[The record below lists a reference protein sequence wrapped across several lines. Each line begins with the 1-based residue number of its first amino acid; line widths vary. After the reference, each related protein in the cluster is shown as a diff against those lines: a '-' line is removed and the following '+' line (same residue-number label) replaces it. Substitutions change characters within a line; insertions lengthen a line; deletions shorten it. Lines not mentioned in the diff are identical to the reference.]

1 MVPIFKKWHEV
12 ERRIRVTNGSHS
24 ESIILTQCPV
34 EVSLE
39 GARVAPAA
47 KDGGAPCG
55 VRLKGARVVWF
66 QPLTTGVYAEC
77 DLYNTRSQAALEL
90 QKL

>member
-1 MVPIFKKWHEV
+1 M
-12 ERRIRVTNGSHS
+12 
-24 ESIILTQCPV
+24 
-34 EVSLE
+34 SLE

-55 VRLKGARVVWF
+55 VARVVWL
-66 QPLTTGVYAEC
+66 QPLTTKVYAEC

>member
-1 MVPIFKKWHEV
+1 MAPAAED
-12 ERRIRVTNGSHS
+12 GG
-24 ESIILTQCPV
+24 

-55 VRLKGARVVWF
+55 VRLEGTRVGLL
-66 QPLTTGVYAEC
+66 QSLTTRVYAEC
-77 DLYNTRSQAALEL
+77 TRSQTALEL

>member
-1 MVPIFKKWHEV
+1 MAPAAEV
-12 ERRIRVTNGSHS
+12 NLEGARKCGSS
-24 ESIILTQCPV
+24 AEDGD

-55 VRLKGARVVWF
+55 VRLEGARVVSL
-66 QPLTTGVYAEC
+66 QPLTTKVYAEC
-77 DLYNTRSQAALEL
+77 DLYNTRSQTALEL
-90 QKL
+90 QNL

>member
-1 MVPIFKKWHEV
+1 VAPAAED
-12 ERRIRVTNGSHS
+12 GD
-24 ESIILTQCPV
+24 

-55 VRLKGARVVWF
+55 VRLEGARVVWL
-66 QPLTTGVYAEC
+66 QPLTTKVYAEC
-77 DLYNTRSQAALEL
+77 DLYNTRSQSALEL

>member
-1 MVPIFKKWHEV
+1 MAPAAEA
-12 ERRIRVTNGSHS
+12 GG
-24 ESIILTQCPV
+24 

-55 VRLKGARVVWF
+55 VARVVWL
-66 QPLTTGVYAEC
+66 QPLTTKVYAEC
-77 DLYNTRSQAALEL
+77 DLYNARTQAALEL

>member
-1 MVPIFKKWHEV
+1 MAPAV
-12 ERRIRVTNGSHS
+12 EAGG
-24 ESIILTQCPV
+24 

-55 VRLKGARVVWF
+55 VRLEGARGVWL
-66 QPLTTGVYAEC
+66 QPLTMRVYAEC
-77 DLYNTRSQAALEL
+77 DLYNTRSQTALEL

>member
-1 MVPIFKKWHEV
+1 MTPAAEDGG
-12 ERRIRVTNGSHS
+12 E
-24 ESIILTQCPV
+24 ESLQ
-34 EVSLE
+34 

-55 VRLKGARVVWF
+55 ARLEGARVVRL
-66 QPLTTGVYAEC
+66 QPLTTKVYAEC
-77 DLYNTRSQAALEL
+77 DLYNTRSQTALEL